1 MRESSLCHRDRLKMM
16 TTLISKPLHD
26 WNAIIRHVRHRGYH
40 VWEVWASPVIA
51 GVHHEVHLRSDYP
64 DARKVIVSLH
74 RRCSGSPRL
83 REEVASDLSE
93 GVARAVAWLDALERP
108 RSTADGTSA
117 VGRSGGWVPGSQ

>member
-26 WNAIIRHVRHRGYH
+26 WNAIIRHVRHRGYD
-40 VWEVWASPVIA
+40 VWEEWASPVIA

-83 REEVASDLSE
+83 REEVAPDLPQ
-93 GVARAVAWLDALERP
+93 GMARAVAWLDAVERP
-108 RSTADGTSA
+108 HA
-117 VGRSGGWVPGSQ
+117 